1 MYGFDTPAVTILGV
15 GNVILK
21 DEGFGVR
28 VMEYLDKNYEF
39 GDDVQLI
46 DGGTL
51 GIELTKF
58 ITGTKK
64 LLILDSINSGG
75 EKGKIFHFEDDE
87 VLAHFDD
94 KLSAHEVGIKD
105 VLALLKVT
113 GKAPEKVAVIGAEPY
128 DLGAGVGL
136 SKEMSSLLYKVA
148 DDTLKTLESWNVKVD
163 KKSDVQLDF
172 STVAEETEKE
182 IGSI

>member
-1 MYGFDTPAVTILGV
+1 MTDDLYTPAATVLGV

-28 VMEYLDKNYEF
+28 VMEYLNENCEF

-75 EKGKIFHFEDDE
+75 EKGKIFHFENDE

-113 GKAPEKVAVIGAEPY
+113 GKSPEEVAVIGAEPY
-128 DLGAGVGL
+128 DLGAGVEL
-136 SKEMSSLLYKVA
+136 SEEMLKLLPKVA
-148 DDTLKTLESWNVKVD
+148 EDALKVLEKWNIKVT
-163 KKSDVQLDF
+163 KKSDFNIDL
-172 STVAEETEKE
+172 SIVAEENLRKN
-182 IGSI
+182 SL

>member
-1 MYGFDTPAVTILGV
+1 MGYLSPCPAVVLGV
-15 GNVILK
+15 GNVILR

-28 VMEYLDKNYEF
+28 VVEYLSKNYEF
-39 GDDVQLI
+39 DDDVELI

-58 ITGTKK
+58 VTGAKK
-64 LLILDSINSGG
+64 LLIVDSINSGG
-75 EKGKIFHFEDDE
+75 EKGKVFRFENDE

-94 KLSAHEVGIKD
+94 KISAHEVGIKD

-113 GKAPEKVAVIGAEPY
+113 GKYPDAVAVVGAEPY

-136 SKEMSSLLYKVA
+136 SEKMTKLLPKVA
-148 DDTLKTLESWNVKVD
+148 EEAVKVLENWD
-163 KKSDVQLDF
+163 IKVIKKSDFNINL
-172 STVAEETEKE
+172 SIVAEESSREDTL
-182 IGSI
+182 

>member
-1 MYGFDTPAVTILGV
+1 MESLYNAPVVVLGI

-28 VMEYLDKNYEF
+28 VMEYLRANYEF
-39 GDDVQLI
+39 SEEAELI

-51 GIELTKF
+51 GIELTQYV
-58 ITGTKK
+58 TGTKR

-75 EKGKIFHFEDDE
+75 EKGKVFHFEDDE

-113 GKAPEKVAVIGAEPY
+113 GKFPDNVAVIGAEPY

-136 SKEMSSLLYKVA
+136 SEEMLKLLPKVA
-148 DDTLKTLESWNVKVD
+148 DDAIEVLRKWNINVT
-163 KKSDVQLDF
+163 KKSSFDIDL
-172 STVAEETEKE
+172 STVEEENLRKNTL
-182 IGSI
+182 

>member
-1 MYGFDTPAVTILGV
+1 MSDFDTPPVTILGV

-28 VMEYLDKNYEF
+28 VVEYLDKNYEF
-39 GDDVQLI
+39 AENVQLI

-75 EKGKIFHFEDDE
+75 EKGKIFKFENDE
-87 VLAHFDD
+87 VLAHFED
-94 KLSAHEVGIKD
+94 KLSAHEVGVKD
-105 VLALLKVT
+105 VLALLQVT
-113 GKAPEKVAVIGAEPY
+113 GKAPEKVVVIGAEPY

-136 SKEMSSLLYKVA
+136 SKEMFALLSKVA
-148 DDTLKTLESWNVKVD
+148 DDALKVLQKWNIEFN
-163 KKSDVQLDF
+163 KKSDFDINL
-172 STVAEETEKE
+172 STVAEDNLRKVTL
-182 IGSI
+182 

>member
-1 MYGFDTPAVTILGV
+1 MESLYTAPITVLGV
-15 GNVILK
+15 GNVILR

-39 GDDVQLI
+39 DDSVQLI

-64 LLILDSINSGG
+64 LLIIDSVNSGG
-75 EKGKIFHFEDDE
+75 EKGKVFHFINDDVIAHFED
-87 VLAHFDD
+87 
-94 KLSAHEVGIKD
+94 KISAHEVGVKD

-113 GKAPEKVAVIGAEPY
+113 GKYPEEVVVIGAEPY
-128 DLGAGVGL
+128 DLNAGVGL
-136 SKEMSSLLYKVA
+136 SENMQKLLPKVA
-148 DDTLKTLESWNVKVD
+148 EDALKILQNWNVKIT
-163 KKSDVQLDF
+163 KKSDVSIDF
-172 STVAEETEKE
+172 LTIAEDMANKKAP
-182 IGSI
+182 

>member
-1 MYGFDTPAVTILGV
+1 MTESLYGAEITVLGV
-15 GNVILK
+15 GNVILS

-28 VMEYLDKNYEF
+28 VMEYLAANYEF
-39 GDDVQLI
+39 PDNTRLV

-51 GIELTKF
+51 GIELTQY

-75 EKGKIFHFEDDE
+75 EKGRVFCFKNDD
-87 VLAHFDD
+87 VLAHFED

-113 GKAPEKVAVIGAEPY
+113 GKSPAEVAVIGTEPY
-128 DLGAGVGL
+128 DLNPGVGL
-136 SKEMSSLLYKVA
+136 SEEMLKLLPKVVNESLN
-148 DDTLKTLESWNVKVD
+148 TLKEWGIEAKPKTGKKVN
-163 KKSDVQLDF
+163 F
-172 STVAEETEKE
+172 SRVAEDR
-182 IGSI
+182 S